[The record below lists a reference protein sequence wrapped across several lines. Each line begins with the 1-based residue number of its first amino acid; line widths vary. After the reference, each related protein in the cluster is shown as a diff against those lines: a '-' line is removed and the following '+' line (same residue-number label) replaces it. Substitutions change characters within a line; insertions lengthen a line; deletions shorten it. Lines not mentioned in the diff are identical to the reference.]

1 MASATPPTLT
11 HYQRLQGYARV
22 VHNLV
27 WNPESGDMEMEA
39 QSKAAVPVS
48 TQDASYVMAYDG
60 GGNLST
66 VTMTI
71 GGTSWVKTLAYAAGN
86 LSTVSLW
93 VEV

>member
-22 VHNLV
+22 VQNLV

-39 QSKAAVPVS
+39 QGRGDVPQSS
-48 TQDASYVMAYDG
+48 TGASFVLGYTG
-60 GGNLST
+60 INLTT
-66 VTMTI
+66 VTKTI
-71 GGTSWVKTLAYAAGN
+71 GGTSWVKTLTYAGN
-86 LSTVSLW
+86 DLTDVSVW

>member
-22 VHNLV
+22 VQNLV

-39 QSKAAVPVS
+39 QSRGVVPQS
-48 TQDASYVMAYDG
+48 SSDGSYVLAYDG
-60 GGNLST
+60 SGNLST
-66 VTMTI
+66 VTMTV
-71 GGTSWVKTLAYAAGN
+71 GGTAWVKTLTYTGGN
-86 LSTVSLW
+86 LTGVSGW